1 MKKEQQRLG
10 DVIARLDS
18 SRGFVDNFDR
28 FIDFALF
35 PFLANPTQDEWQR
48 FNECRTQQAYSD
60 ALLLLGELS
69 EGYHDAL
76 GDIFMECISHGANG
90 QFFTPEHMC
99 EMMAEIVNGSNE
111 SICDPTC
118 GSGRFLL
125 AGMKSAREKHETEPY
140 VYGCDLD
147 HRCVRMTLLNVCLNS
162 GRGDIEWGNTLLMD
176 IYKTYHIDRVMLN
189 GRWMSF
195 VWQYDGDTDK
205 EALNK
210 ERQETAK
217 KLFSCGVLYE
227 LPRRKAKAQETA
239 PEVVEAEE
247 VQAEPVDEKPIP
259 QAQFVPPI
267 QEPERKAPVQLSF
280 DF

>member
-1 MKKEQQRLG
+1 MTKEQQKLG
-10 DVIARLDS
+10 DMIARLDDG
-18 SRGFVDNFDR
+18 RGFVDNFDR

-35 PFLANPTQDEWQR
+35 PFLANPTQDEWAR
-48 FNECRTQQAYSD
+48 FNECRGNQAYSD
-60 ALLLLGELS
+60 ALLVLGELS

-76 GDIFMECISHGANG
+76 GDMFMERISHGANG
-90 QFFTPEHMC
+90 QFFTPENIC
-99 EMMAEIVNGSNE
+99 EMMSEIVGENHE
-111 SICDPTC
+111 SVCDPTC

-125 AGMKSAREKHETEPY
+125 AGMKSSRKADIEPY

-147 HRCVRMTLLNVCLNS
+147 HRCVRMALLNVCLNS
-162 GRGDIEWGNTLLMD
+162 GRGDIEWGNSLLLE

-205 EALNK
+205 DALNE
-210 ERQETAK
+210 ERQKTAQ
-217 KLFSCGVLYE
+217 KLFSCGILYE
-227 LPRRKAKAQETA
+227 LPRRKEKAQKIA

-247 VQAEPVDEKPIP
+247 VQPEPAEEPKPKT
-259 QAQFVPPI
+259 QFVPPI